1 MQVFKDILP
10 TLHHVDLIQ
19 PVVHSPL
26 VLSDNHIFQSSTA
39 KKKVDPP
46 KKEDPPAKEDPPS
59 DFPADATDAEK
70 KKEEEE
76 EESQYLLLKD
86 EWMTAHD
93 LTEA

>member
-19 PVVHSPL
+19 PVVNSPL
-26 VLSDNHIFQSSTA
+26 VLSDNHIFQSSTL
-39 KKKVDPP
+39 KKKV
-46 KKEDPPAKEDPPS
+46 DPPAKEDPPS

-70 KKEEEE
+70 KKEEGE

-86 EWMTAHD
+86 EWMRAHNI
-93 LTEA
+93 TEA